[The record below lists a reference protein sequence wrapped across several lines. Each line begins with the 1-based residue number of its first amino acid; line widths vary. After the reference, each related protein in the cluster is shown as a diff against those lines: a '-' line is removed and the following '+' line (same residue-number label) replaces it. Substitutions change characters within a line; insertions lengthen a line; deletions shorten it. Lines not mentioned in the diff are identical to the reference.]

1 MAAGSQQQ
9 QHEAEEEDEWLVSC
23 RCESAKAVSTLLS
36 CLRHAATDASSSER
50 EQASSST
57 YSRSNRSKMA
67 SIQPVTVFCSPNTLT
82 FHAHG
87 NMSSKHLQASVDMP
101 AGLFSQF
108 RVAQPEGKDDVQD
121 WQAGGEFCINL
132 STVHECLH
140 VLGTQNNTLDKTSLC
155 FSYNVTKEL
164 FKLELLQQDSGVLM
178 TAAIPGMVTPEH
190 EANGGSLAHA
200 FRSSP
205 NAARII
211 VKSEILRELVQEL
224 ETASGA
230 ANATVV
236 LGNKGGLEMAACGSW
251 GEVLISIPAKG
262 SHVVSWEPP
271 TTANPPIRTYS
282 LKSLLGSMR
291 GLEVAE
297 ETCITVNNNGMMAIQ
312 HQVINREVGD
322 GSPCFIDIILC
333 CLENMDDDDDENEAQ
348 PQDDDEDASRFPTTT
363 QSVASK
369 YTNASQSYNRP
380 SGSTVASHMS
390 RASSSRRSLATS
402 TEQHPSDSETDDAE
416 SHMLSS
422 SAAPLFGSLVD
433 ESSSTSL
440 KHSNHSSE
448 NRSTSYSR
456 KAQKVSARKK
466 GHKAKNKDK
475 DDDDDDDASN
485 GSRNLMASSSSED
498 ESSEEECSQPLDVTA
513 MVSTP
518 ERRRRTEDDSA
529 CSSPELV
536 YGRQN

>member
-36 CLRHAATDASSSER
+36 CLRHAATDAASSER

-57 YSRSNRSKMA
+57 YSRSNRSKIA

-211 VKSEILRELVQEL
+211 VKSEILREFVQEL

-230 ANATVV
+230 TNATVV

-271 TTANPPIRTYS
+271 TTANPPIRAYS

-322 GSPCFIDIILC
+322 GSPCFIDFILC
-333 CLENMDDDDDENEAQ
+333 CLENMDDDDEAQPQ